1 MKKTDEAKPD
11 TATGGTTAG
20 ATSGTDGAGKA
31 TGGGAGKATGG
42 ATAGGKRFSRDRML
56 LAAAGPVLA
65 LVVAVVLTSVVLLA
79 SGKSPFEPYT
89 LMFEYAANADVQV
102 LIINQ
107 ASSYYLAALAVAVGF
122 RMNLFNI
129 GVDGQYRLAAMA
141 AALVGANAGLPGPL
155 NIALI
160 VIVAMLVGAF
170 WAGIAGILKTTRGV
184 SEVVSTIMLNAIAT
198 SLIAYLI
205 LPEQFGV
212 QPKGSNN
219 LTTGDLPSSS
229 WFPGIHVSDVA
240 GDVYGFVFVA
250 IGCGVAYWLVLNRTR
265 FGFDLRATG
274 ASESAAAASGVD
286 AKRMVLTSMLIS
298 GAVAGLAGMPVL
310 LGDSHTY
317 SLNFQTGIGFT
328 GITIALL
335 GRNNAVGI
343 AFGALLIAFLD
354 KTASTLDYNG
364 YEKEIATIMQGL
376 IVISVVVSYETVRR
390 YGLRRQ
396 QRKVGEELAAAARAT
411 TTREEVPA

>member
-1 MKKTDEAKPD
+1 MKKFDK
-11 TATGGTTAG
+11 
-20 ATSGTDGAGKA
+20 
-31 TGGGAGKATGG
+31 
-42 ATAGGKRFSRDRML
+42 DRII

-65 LVVAVVLTSVVLLA
+65 IGVAVLLTSAVLLLT
-79 SGKSPFEPYT
+79 GRNPVEPYL
-89 LMFEYAANADVQV
+89 LMIEYAANADIQV

-107 ASSYYLAALAVAVGF
+107 ATTYYLAALAVAVGF

-141 AALVGANAGLPGPL
+141 AALVGASVSLPAPL
-155 NIALI
+155 HVLLI
-160 VIVAMLVGAF
+160 LAVAMLVGAF

-205 LPEQFGV
+205 LPAQFG
-212 QPKGSNN
+212 QQRGNN
-219 LTTGDLPSSS
+219 LNTGAIPESG
-229 WFPGIHVSDVA
+229 WFPSFDMGEA
-240 GDVYGFVFVA
+240 GEIYGFIVVA
-250 IGCGVAYWLVLNRTR
+250 ALCGLVYWLVLGRTR

-274 ASESAAAASGVD
+274 ASQSAAAASGVD
-286 AKRMVLTSMLIS
+286 AKRMVLASMVIS
-298 GAVAGLAGMPVL
+298 GGIAGLAGMPVL

-317 SLNFQTGIGFT
+317 SLDFPAGVGFT

-335 GRNNAVGI
+335 GRNHPIGI
-343 AFGALLIAFLD
+343 ALGALLIAFLD
-354 KTASTLDYNG
+354 KASATLDYNG

-376 IVISVVVSYETVRR
+376 IVIAVVVSYESVRR

-396 QRKVGEELAAAARAT
+396 QQKVGEELAAAAGNGPHTAK
-411 TTREEVPA
+411 EASA